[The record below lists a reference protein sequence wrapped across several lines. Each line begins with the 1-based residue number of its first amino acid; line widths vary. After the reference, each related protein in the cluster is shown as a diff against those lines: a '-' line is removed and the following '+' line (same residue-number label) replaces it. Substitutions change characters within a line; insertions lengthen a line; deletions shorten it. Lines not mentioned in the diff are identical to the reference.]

1 MTNEPKIYLSI
12 DFFSIKPI
20 NIYIIAGMFLF
31 EGVSST
37 NLISIDNLYF
47 LLFSSPEN
55 LKNFAKITTI
65 LFSLLYCILYRN
77 VGIPHIFIKY
87 T

>member
-12 DFFSIKPI
+12 DFSSIKPI
-20 NIYIIAGMFLF
+20 NIYIIAGIFIA
-31 EGVSST
+31 EASAST
-37 NLISIDNLYF
+37 KPIPIDNLNF

-55 LKNFAKITTI
+55 LKNFAKISNI